1 MANDQVKSPSTH
13 PAGGGSRAA
22 KKRRKKMHKLSNKS
36 ASDGAS
42 HVPRPAAPK
51 PPAAEEAKNGDL
63 VKPNAKALSRGGGGE
78 SDLRKSTGGA
88 KRKRDEGIRGEAE
101 PPTPRN
107 QGSAGIDGVKR
118 PGVGNSNGDSG
129 GKRGGESSSASWNAA
144 KPAIIDVS
152 KADDRS
158 RLLLELDVHGM
169 LSDPDVE
176 SGLKARQL
184 LQWMIAPLPVEEFYD
199 TFW

>member
-1 MANDQVKSPSTH
+1 MKSNANILSRV
-13 PAGGGSRAA
+13 GGS
-22 KKRRKKMHKLSNKS
+22 
-36 ASDGAS
+36 
-42 HVPRPAAPK
+42 
-51 PPAAEEAKNGDL
+51 
-63 VKPNAKALSRGGGGE
+63 E
-78 SDLRKSTGGA
+78 SDLMKSTGGA
-88 KRKRDEGIRGEAE
+88 KRKRDENIRGEAE

-107 QGSAGIDGVKR
+107 QGPARIDGVKR
-118 PGVGNSNGDSG
+118 PSIGSSNGESG

-144 KPAIIDVS
+144 TPAIIDAS

-158 RLLLELDVHGM
+158 RMLLELDVHGV